1 MPNIKLTPDQLTKL
15 SEISNPLVRQ
25 RFSVFY
31 QLPQDLQESILAEKT
46 AESIWDLIKN
56 KYKLSENSISATAR
70 IIGLI
75 FLGEIP
81 IKNFIA
87 ALQRDLKVDVKTA
100 QAIAQDINMAI
111 FQPVRES
118 LMAIHNISD
127 TNTRMQA
134 NNNPNP
140 KYEARNPKQITNPN
154 VSNNNQ
160 INVRMPATQ
169 PVQTD
174 NNEEARRGR
183 EEALNKIR
191 TQPPNQARPAMLR
204 IIPNKNVVDLRVLA
218 KKRHNNKKNHYD
230 GFFTA

>member
-1 MPNIKLTPDQLTKL
+1 MGIINIKLFLKTITETTKL
-15 SEISNPLVRQ
+15 
-25 RFSVFY
+25 
-31 QLPQDLQESILAEKT
+31 DL
-46 AESIWDLIKN
+46 
-56 KYKLSENSISATAR
+56 
-70 IIGLI
+70 G
-75 FLGEIP
+75 
-81 IKNFIA
+81 
-87 ALQRDLKVDVKTA
+87 KV

-134 NNNPNP
+134 NINPNP

-191 TQPPNQARPAMLR
+191 TQPPNRQKSRTFQ
-204 IIPNKNVVDLRVLA
+204 VL
-218 KKRHNNKKNHYD
+218 
-230 GFFTA
+230 